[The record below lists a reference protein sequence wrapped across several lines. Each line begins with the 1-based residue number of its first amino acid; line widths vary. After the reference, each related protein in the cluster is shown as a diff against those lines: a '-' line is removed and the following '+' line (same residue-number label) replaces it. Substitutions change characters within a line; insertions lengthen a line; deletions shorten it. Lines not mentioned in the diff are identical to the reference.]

1 MEIVKDETNRPRE
14 SASKAT
20 VQPAGSIL
28 LAATP
33 IGDTADASPRLVK
46 ALQEADLIGAE
57 DTRKLLNL
65 CGRLGIKTTAKIIAL
80 HEHNENERAKKLLEA
95 AAAGQRVMVVSDA
108 GMPTVS
114 DPGFR
119 VASQA
124 AAAQIKVSALPGP
137 SAVLTALAVSGLPS
151 DRFCFDGFV
160 PRKESDRRKFFAALK
175 TEPRTMIFFDSPKR
189 VHETFGVLE
198 EVFGADRKA
207 VLCRELTKTY
217 EEILRGTVSELKD
230 LTEGEIRG
238 EITLVIAGAEKSS
251 KDPAD
256 YVAQVKALAAEGM
269 RLKDAAA
276 QVAEA
281 TGLRKNEL
289 YQAALAAK

>member
-1 MEIVKDETNRPRE
+1 MKDEANRPRE
-14 SASKAT
+14 EKET

-33 IGDTADASPRLVK
+33 IGDTDDASPRLVK

-65 CGRLGIKTTAKIIAL
+65 CGRLGIKPTAKIIAL
-80 HEHNENERAKKLLEA
+80 HEHNENERAEKLIEA
-95 AAAGQRVMVVSDA
+95 ARSGQRVMVVSDA

-119 VASQA
+119 VASEA
-124 AAAQIKVSALPGP
+124 AAAEIKISALPGP

-160 PRKESDRRKFFAALK
+160 PRKESDRRKFFAGLQ
-175 TEPRTMIFFDSPKR
+175 TEPRTIIVFDSPKR
-189 VHETFGVLE
+189 VHDTFITMAEILGT
-198 EVFGADRKA
+198 DRKVA
-207 VLCRELTKTY
+207 MCRELTKTY
-217 EEILRGTVSELKD
+217 EEIVRGTVGELQQV
-230 LTEGEIRG
+230 TEGEIRG
-238 EITLVIAGAEKSS
+238 EITLVIAGAEKTSQ
-251 KDPAD
+251 DPAD
-256 YVAQVKALAAEGM
+256 YVAQVKTLAAKGM

-276 QVAEA
+276 QVAAA

-289 YQAALAAK
+289 FQAVLAAK